1 MKIQPEK
8 NQIDSSIDFYT
19 ILYVFEINCQHT
31 SIKTPL
37 VSPLKCHYMG
47 RIQSDQ

>member
-8 NQIDSSIDFYT
+8 NQIDSSIDF
-19 ILYVFEINCQHT
+19 IQFCMFLKINCQHT